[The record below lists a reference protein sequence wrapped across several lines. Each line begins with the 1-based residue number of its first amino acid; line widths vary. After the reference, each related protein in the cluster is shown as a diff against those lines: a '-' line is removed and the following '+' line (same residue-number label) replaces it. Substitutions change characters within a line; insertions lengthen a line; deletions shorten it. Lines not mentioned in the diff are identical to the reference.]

1 LLAAFQ
7 RMGESLLASL
17 DSDEILDAGIFR
29 SLMVA
34 LVDGEQIEVVR
45 SFFIDENGNKRI
57 IENRLGL
64 RYELDGD
71 NISADIV
78 RKGELEII
86 EGWDERFDRRV
97 SDLVKV
103 ANQVSY
109 FLPIKKGNEVIA
121 VLATGSERE
130 DKDKVLSRI
139 NAMQPLLN

>member
-1 LLAAFQ
+1 MLAAFQ

>member
-1 LLAAFQ
+1 
-7 RMGESLLASL
+7 MGESLLASL

>member
-1 LLAAFQ
+1 MLAAFQ

-17 DSDEILDAGIFR
+17 DRDEILDAGIFR

>member
-1 LLAAFQ
+1 LREKERLLAAFQ

-17 DSDEILDAGIFR
+17 DRDEILDRLAEEIVDAGIFR

-71 NISADIV
+71 NISARYRAQRRI
-78 RKGELEII
+78 GNN
-86 EGWDERFDRRV
+86 RRV
-97 SDLVKV
+97 
-103 ANQVSY
+103 
-109 FLPIKKGNEVIA
+109 G
-121 VLATGSERE
+121 
-130 DKDKVLSRI
+130 
-139 NAMQPLLN
+139 

>member
-1 LLAAFQ
+1 
-7 RMGESLLASL
+7 MGESLLASL
-17 DSDEILDAGIFR
+17 DRDEILDAGIFR

>member
-17 DSDEILDAGIFR
+17 DRDEILDAGIFR